1 MKLKNILF
9 GTLAVS
15 VLSMGT
21 MSCSD
26 SFLDEEMYSKY
37 SPEGASVDNRLVG
50 YIIRMLACGDI
61 LDVKAF

>member
-26 SFLDEEMYSKY
+26 SFLDEEMYSLIPQHYYKIFFL
-37 SPEGASVDNRLVG
+37 ST
-50 YIIRMLACGDI
+50 
-61 LDVKAF
+61 